1 MKYLRKF
8 NEIHYLLESNESID
22 IEYNKYGG
30 DVLLSG
36 NKIGRFITLD
46 MSNYLV
52 LESIKID
59 EEYRGRG
66 IGEKVIKEIIN
77 HYPHNIISLTPSPFE
92 PNFHELIRFYER
104 LGFIENKGKDKID
117 YINEPFYLKKTK

>member
-66 IGEKVIKEIIN
+66 IGEKV
-77 HYPHNIISLTPSPFE
+77 NIISLTPSPFE